1 MLAHGAD
8 INTHYAGSE
17 PPFWVAAQNS
27 NVTID
32 TFNWLLAHPGLRDD
46 LGRYEKTPLMAMI
59 ENNQLEKLQSWLTLK
74 GMELV
79 HQYESTQIEEKL
91 TAMGK
96 NNNEAVIFINSYK
109 QLFYLITINPKTP
122 SSLDVVKKW
131 LLNTGKISAENA
143 EQMGIILKEK
153 YPEKSKDVDLW
164 CDWFSGK
171 SFLDID
177 TMNKNLFAFTLFA
190 QQCKE
195 NTYAFEIIRA
205 IVFNQFKK
213 YFNTYQNKDADQKE
227 ILLHAMQ
234 SSPLF
239 ASYFK
244 PSGVL
249 SGIKIAVFTVADVF
263 PNYSKEFESM
273 EKEIRAKLASSPHP
287 LTNS

>member
-1 MLAHGAD
+1 
-8 INTHYAGSE
+8 
-17 PPFWVAAQNS
+17 
-27 NVTID
+27 
-32 TFNWLLAHPGLRDD
+32 
-46 LGRYEKTPLMAMI
+46 
-59 ENNQLEKLQSWLTLK
+59 
-74 GMELV
+74 
-79 HQYESTQIEEKL
+79 
-91 TAMGK
+91 MGK

-131 LLNTGKISAENA
+131 LLHVKKISAENA
-143 EQMGIILKEK
+143 EQMGMILKEK
-153 YPEKSKDVDLW
+153 YPDKSKDIYLW
-164 CDWFSGK
+164 CGLFDNK
-171 SFLDID
+171 SFSD
-177 TMNKNLFAFTLFA
+177 TTTMEKNLYAFTLLA
-190 QQCKE
+190 QECKE
-195 NTYAFEIIRA
+195 NSYAFEIIRA

-249 SGIKIAVFTVADVF
+249 SGIKIAVFTAADVF

-273 EKEIRAKLASSPHP
+273 EKEIRPKL
-287 LTNS
+287 

>member
-1 MLAHGAD
+1 MLHN
-8 INTHYAGSE
+8 NTFVICILNNLYCHCTRCSANGSNNKVSSHRGE
-17 PPFWVAAQNS
+17 EYHLVRFFASHENLIPCNYRTFFKNS
-27 NVTID
+27 ASISN
-32 TFNWLLAHPGLRDD
+32 LAEVR
-46 LGRYEKTPLMAMI
+46 
-59 ENNQLEKLQSWLTLK
+59 
-74 GMELV
+74 
-79 HQYESTQIEEKL
+79 
-91 TAMGK
+91 
-96 NNNEAVIFINSYK
+96 
-109 QLFYLITINPKTP
+109 
-122 SSLDVVKKW
+122 KKW

-213 YFNTYQNKDADQKE
+213 YLNAFKDEDKKSNQKE
-227 ILLHAMQ
+227 NLLQVMQ

-249 SGIKIAVFTVADVF
+249 SGIKIAVFTAADVF

-273 EKEIRAKLASSPHP
+273 EKEIRPKLASPPHP